1 MVEIIQR
8 VAVFRENYLIRDYHR
23 CVIIRKFD
31 YIEVKECFKRE
42 GGDRAKNEVGIFI
55 FLEVVYIL
63 SHSLMNIGSGKT
75 ELVYIYYV

>member
-31 YIEVKECFKRE
+31 YIEVKERFKRE
-42 GGDRAKNEVGIFI
+42 GGDRVKNDDRLYLKMK
-55 FLEVVYIL
+55 LEYL
-63 SHSLMNIGSGKT
+63 FF
-75 ELVYIYYV
+75 